1 MDLLLSSGFLAF
13 ARHAGVL
20 SAVDEAALPVDAVV
34 GTSSGAMVGA
44 LWAAGHAPEVIMA
57 ELAARRPLARLRPSA
72 TPWRGALALDGVVE
86 HLARLL
92 PPRFAG
98 LRLPLAV
105 GVVDARGQHRLIT
118 EGPLPEAV
126 VASCAMPF
134 VFTPV
139 SVDGVPYADGGAADR
154 LGLAAWRA
162 WRGPSRRALAHHVRR
177 TRGVDVAADLDG
189 VTVVQ
194 TPRSGASFWS
204 LGDWPAQVAE
214 AKGLTRAVLAELT
227 QA

>member
-1 MDLLLSSGFLAF
+1 MDLVLSSGFLAF

-20 SAVDEAALPVDAVV
+20 SAVDEAGLPIEAVV

-44 LWAAGHAPEVIMA
+44 LWAAGHAPGAIMA

-72 TPWRGALALDGVVE
+72 TPWRGALALDGVVA

-92 PPRFAG
+92 PPTFEG
-98 LRLPLAV
+98 LRLPLGV
-105 GVVDARGQHRLIT
+105 GVVDARGRHRLIT

-126 VASCAMPF
+126 VASCAMPV
-134 VFTPV
+134 VFTAV
-139 SVDGVPYADGGAADR
+139 SVDGVPYADGGAVDR

-162 WRGPSRRALAHHVRR
+162 WRGSTRRALAHHVRR
-177 TRGVDVAADLDG
+177 TRGVDVEADLDG
-189 VTVVQ
+189 VTVVE

-214 AKGLTRAVLAELT
+214 AQALSRAVLAGLT

>member
-44 LWAAGHAPEVIMA
+44 LWAAGHTPEVIMA

-92 PPRFAG
+92 PPTFAG

-139 SVDGVPYADGGAADR
+139 PVDGVPYADGGAADR
-154 LGLAAWRA
+154 LGLAAWRV

-214 AKGLTRAVLAELT
+214 AKGLTRAVLAGLT

>member
-1 MDLLLSSGFLAF
+1 
-13 ARHAGVL
+13 
-20 SAVDEAALPVDAVV
+20 
-34 GTSSGAMVGA
+34 
-44 LWAAGHAPEVIMA
+44 
-57 ELAARRPLARLRPSA
+57 
-72 TPWRGALALDGVVE
+72 
-86 HLARLL
+86 
-92 PPRFAG
+92 
-98 LRLPLAV
+98 
-105 GVVDARGQHRLIT
+105 
-118 EGPLPEAV
+118 
-126 VASCAMPF
+126 MPF

-204 LGDWPAQVAE
+204 LGDWQSAMAE
-214 AKGLTRAVLAELT
+214 AQQIADTVLAHRI
-227 QA
+227 